1 MIDNT
6 TSIGITMKDAIPAT
20 IGAGAATFPLWNFL
34 SGANEAIIGIVGL
47 VVLVL
52 TVRIKWAEL
61 KIKKAELKK
70 LQDDG

>member
-1 MIDNT
+1 
-6 TSIGITMKDAIPAT
+6 MKDAIPAT

-34 SGANEAIIGIVGL
+34 SGVNEAIIGIVGI

-61 KIKKAELKK
+61 KIKKAELER
-70 LQDDG
+70 LQSAE